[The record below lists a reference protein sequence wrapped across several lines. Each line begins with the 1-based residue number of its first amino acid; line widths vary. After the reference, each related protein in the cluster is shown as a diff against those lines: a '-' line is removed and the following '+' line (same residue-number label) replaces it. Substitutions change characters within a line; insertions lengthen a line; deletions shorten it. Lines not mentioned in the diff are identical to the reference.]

1 MGRGGEEPGGLRLQ
15 PQPLC
20 SSLRG
25 RRHHHV
31 LRAAAAALA
40 EGGGGAGA
48 GLSAAGGAGGDRG
61 RAPGAG
67 LPEEVGAGPAPPPQ
81 RSSALP
87 LLPRDRASSG
97 DAGRSRSPPAPAVCV
112 RGALSPA
119 AGPCCGC
126 AC

>member
-48 GLSAAGGAGGDRG
+48 GLSAAGGAGGGPGPGSRG
-61 RAPGAG
+61 RAPGGGRCGPGTPPTAQ
-67 LPEEVGAGPAPPPQ
+67 LGPAAAAPGPRLGGRCGQEP
-81 RSSALP
+81 LP
-87 LLPRDRASSG
+87 ARPRCVC
-97 DAGRSRSPPAPAVCV
+97 AV
-112 RGALSPA
+112 P
-119 AGPCCGC
+119 
-126 AC
+126 